1 MHILLRFLLL
11 LLAMSFTLAPA
22 AAKKLY
28 KYQDAS
34 GNWVFT
40 DKPPGDNATNVETQQ
55 VDISSRPSK
64 LSVRQRGAQSEPLL
78 YIVNEYFGPV
88 EVEISLA
95 EALNIESS
103 PALPKRFIVPGA
115 SEIRAVSL
123 RPEQPN
129 QSWQYRTQY
138 RAMLGDPKAT
148 HRPPQPYRVPFAAGA
163 SFPVSQGFN
172 GPYTHNTPSSQYA
185 VDIALP
191 EGTDIYAAREGIVMD
206 VANDFFTGGTSQKF
220 MERANLIRILHDD
233 GSMALYGHL
242 RLESS
247 RVTPGTRVKRGQ
259 RIGKSGNTGFSTGP
273 HLHFVI
279 QLNQG
284 LDMRSTPFEFAGK
297 DGKPLSPQAGMLLT
311 AYP

>member
-1 MHILLRFLLL
+1 
-11 LLAMSFTLAPA
+11 
-22 AAKKLY
+22 
-28 KYQDAS
+28 
-34 GNWVFT
+34 
-40 DKPPGDNATNVETQQ
+40 
-55 VDISSRPSK
+55 
-64 LSVRQRGAQSEPLL
+64 
-78 YIVNEYFGPV
+78 
-88 EVEISLA
+88 
-95 EALNIESS
+95 
-103 PALPKRFIVPGA
+103 
-115 SEIRAVSL
+115 
-123 RPEQPN
+123 
-129 QSWQYRTQY
+129 
-138 RAMLGDPKAT
+138 
-148 HRPPQPYRVPFAAGA
+148 
-163 SFPVSQGFN
+163 
-172 GPYTHNTPSSQYA
+172 
-185 VDIALP
+185 
-191 EGTDIYAAREGIVMD
+191 MD
-206 VANDFFTGGTSQKF
+206 VANDFFTGGASQKF